1 MIVKNI
7 KSGKYE
13 MIKNNQSYFFDV
25 IFSKYNINIIAP
37 NKKIDIIIKEKIN
50 HLYT

>member
-13 MIKNNQSYFFDV
+13 MLKNEHSYFFDV

-37 NKKIDIIIKEKIN
+37 NKKLHIIIKEKID
-50 HLYT
+50 HLYI